1 MDLKINRT
9 INTGVMSFTPQKEDD
24 YETVESEMIEEFA
37 EQPFANTV
45 TFNADDEIFFQYW
58 LSADVADEKCFHSAC
73 QWVIDR
79 MKEHGATLE
88 SVS

>member
-9 INTGVMSFTPQKEDD
+9 INTGIMSFVPQKEDD
-24 YETVESEMIEEFA
+24 YEAVEPEMIEEFA

-45 TFNADDEIFFQYW
+45 TFNVDDEVFFQYW
-58 LSADVADEKCFHSAC
+58 LSADVDDEKCFHVAC